1 MYYCWL
7 KVTTKPDNRFITP
20 ACNFITDLGNQLMI
34 ATHIERSTIA
44 LKNTPILLETAKKLL
59 NSNEHIT
66 LIKQINYLQQDT
78 IGIIDLT
85 QNILAN
91 DYSKTNSQILVSMW
105 NALLTTVEDTLTLLL
120 LRTNVRHDFFNEVN
134 IKQSRKDK
142 LINETDEAVASGVKK
157 SFWKTFLCNP

>member
-91 DYSKTNSQILVSMW
+91 DYSKTNSQILV
-105 NALLTTVEDTLTLLL
+105 
-120 LRTNVRHDFFNEVN
+120 
-134 IKQSRKDK
+134 
-142 LINETDEAVASGVKK
+142 
-157 SFWKTFLCNP
+157 